1 MNTTVTPYLN
11 FPGNTA
17 EAMRFYQGIFGGE
30 LDILTFGDLHVADM
44 PAQGTMHSNL
54 HTDHVA
60 FSAADAQPGSEADWG
75 TSRISLAIIGDDF
88 ETISGWFAA
97 LAVDGT
103 VGQALSTQVWG
114 DVYGQV
120 TDKYGI
126 AWMVNISAPS

>member
-17 EAMRFYQGIFGGE
+17 EAMHFYQGIFGGE
-30 LDILTFGDLHVADM
+30 LDILTFSDFQVADM
-44 PAQGTMHSNL
+44 PPQGIMHSHL
-54 HTDHVA
+54 HTDSFA

-75 TSRISLAIIGDDF
+75 SSRISMAIMGDDLD
-88 ETISGWFAA
+88 TISGWFDA
-97 LAVDGT
+97 LAEGGS
-103 VGQALSTQVWG
+103 VGQALSSHVWG

-126 AWMVNISAPS
+126 GWMFNISAQG